1 MEIDLQKQFKN
12 YLHEDVKFYLD
23 KWCEALYSPES
34 YSNTYREQK
43 LRDKIIE
50 LRRKFAKENGLKTVT
65 EVCPKP
71 KDITYSLSH
80 FIEGLI
86 ESERSKITE
95 KFKPLAVAK
104 VVSDELLHDKL
115 NKILKKSVRN
125 YSRDSGHLNR
135 DVIFHSRYALIRYL
149 EDFYKEIK
157 HTFGNPAD
165 ALSPHISELA
175 DEIHT
180 TCFTL
185 QFVVNPSEA
194 ELLEKVS

>member
-34 YSNTYREQK
+34 YSNKYRERR
-43 LRDKIIE
+43 LLDKIIE
-50 LRRKFAKENGLKTVT
+50 LRMKFAKENGLKTVT
-65 EVCPKP
+65 PVCPKL
-71 KDITYSLSH
+71 KDILSSVRR
-80 FIEGLI
+80 FIGQHVS
-86 ESERSKITE
+86 SERSKITE

-194 ELLEKVS
+194 ELLEKVA